1 MPWLRRVKKASDM
14 GQAATK
20 VEDSLESR
28 QPSGKNA
35 ERADAVRAGVR
46 KFLIGSWMW
55 FAILLGWF
63 LITNL
68 FHVRPVIL
76 PPIRDVI
83 SSFVRLSGSL
93 PKALG
98 ISLYMTI
105 VGFVIGTA
113 LGVGTSLIMAYSK
126 FFRDSFSSIFDFVR
140 PVPIFAL
147 IPLFILWFG
156 IGRVPQIA
164 LILVGVSV
172 IIGVVTLDAIRNI
185 PKIYIDAAY
194 TLGARK
200 KQIFSTIILPS
211 IFPHIIGS
219 IRVGA
224 ATAFGLDVAAE
235 FMGSQEGLG
244 YLMIVQQNYLRTDGI
259 IAIVLIYSVL
269 AFVVDRI
276 LCVVERRLTYWT
288 ERRVHGKEEFMFYE

>member
-1 MPWLRRVKKASDM
+1 MKSANRS
-14 GQAATK
+14 GQRTMEIEEG
-20 VEDSLESR
+20 VEAR
-28 QPSGKNA
+28 GAVGKPS
-35 ERADAVRAGVR
+35 ERAGAGFAGIR
-46 KFLIGSWMW
+46 KLVIGSWMW

-68 FHVRPVIL
+68 FHVRPIIL
-76 PPIRDVI
+76 PPIRDVLL
-83 SSFVRLSGSL
+83 SFIQLSGSL
-93 PKALG
+93 PRALG

-105 VGFVIGTA
+105 VGFVLGTS
-113 LGVGTSLIMAYSK
+113 LGVGVSVLMAYSK

-156 IGRVPQIA
+156 IGRIPQMA
-164 LILVGVSV
+164 LIMVGVSV
-172 IIGVVTLDAIRNI
+172 IIGVVTLEAIRNI

-200 KQIFSTIILPS
+200 RQIFSTIILPS
-211 IFPHIIGS
+211 IFPHLIGS

-259 IAIVLIYSVL
+259 IAIVIIYSVL
-269 AFVVDRI
+269 AFVVDR
-276 LCVVERRLTYWT
+276 LLSFVERKLTYWT
-288 ERRVHGKEEFMFYE
+288 ERRVGGKEEFRFYK

>member
-1 MPWLRRVKKASDM
+1 MNDQR
-14 GQAATK
+14 T
-20 VEDSLESR
+20 
-28 QPSGKNA
+28 SGANA
-35 ERADAVRAGVR
+35 EQTSSVGAVMKQAVIS
-46 KFLIGSWMW
+46 LWMW

-63 LITNL
+63 LLTNL
-68 FHVRPVIL
+68 LRIRPVIL
-76 PPIRDVI
+76 PSLQDVVI
-83 SSFVRLSGSL
+83 SFTRMRGAL

-98 ISLYMTI
+98 ISVYMTL
-105 VGFVIGTA
+105 VGFILGTA
-113 LGVGTSLIMAYSK
+113 LGVGTSMVMAYSK
-126 FFRDSFSSIFDFVR
+126 FIRDSFSSIFDFIR

-156 IGRVPQIA
+156 IGRIPQIA

-172 IIGVVTLDAIRNI
+172 LIGVVTLEAIRNI

-194 TLGARK
+194 TLGAKK

-244 YLMIVQQNYLRTDGI
+244 YLMIVQQNYLKTDGI
-259 IAIVLIYSVL
+259 IAIVIVYSVI
-269 AFVVDRI
+269 AFILDRV
-276 LCVVERRLTYWT
+276 LSAAERRLTYWT
-288 ERRVHGKEEFMFYE
+288 ERRVGGKEEFMFYE

>member
-1 MPWLRRVKKASDM
+1 MNDERTTGADY
-14 GQAATK
+14 
-20 VEDSLESR
+20 
-28 QPSGKNA
+28 
-35 ERADAVRAGVR
+35 ERAQSVAARLKR
-46 KFLIGSWMW
+46 ILIGVWMW

-63 LITNL
+63 LLTNL
-68 FHVRPVIL
+68 LRVRPVIL
-76 PPIRDVI
+76 PPIRDVVM
-83 SSFVRLSGSL
+83 SFARLSGSL

-98 ISLYMTI
+98 ISIYMTL
-105 VGFVIGTA
+105 VGFVLGTV
-113 LGVGTSLIMAYSK
+113 LGVGTSILMAYSK
-126 FFRDSFSSIFDFVR
+126 FFRDSFSSISDFIR

-156 IGRVPQIA
+156 IGRIPQIA

-172 IIGVVTLDAIRNI
+172 LIGVVTLEAIRNI

-194 TLGARK
+194 TLGAKK

-244 YLMIVQQNYLRTDGI
+244 YLMIVQQNYLKTDGI
-259 IAIVLIYSVL
+259 IAIVIIYSVL
-269 AFVVDRI
+269 AFAVDRI
-276 LCVVERRLTYWT
+276 LCAVEKRLTYWT
-288 ERRVHGKEEFMFYE
+288 ERRVGGKEEFMFYK

>member
-1 MPWLRRVKKASDM
+1 METRKAD
-14 GQAATK
+14 
-20 VEDSLESR
+20 
-28 QPSGKNA
+28 GKNA
-35 ERADAVRAGVR
+35 EKLNTARERIR

-55 FAILLGWF
+55 FSILLGWF

-68 FHVRPVIL
+68 LHVRPVIL
-76 PPIRDVI
+76 PPIGDVI
-83 SSFVRLSGSL
+83 RSFVSLSASL

-98 ISLYMTI
+98 ISMYMTI
-105 VGFVIGTA
+105 LGFVIGTS
-113 LGVGTSLIMAYSK
+113 LGVGTSIVMAYSK
-126 FFRDSFSSIFDFVR
+126 FFRDSFSSIFDFIR

-156 IGRVPQIA
+156 IGRIPQIA

-200 KQIFSTIILPS
+200 KKIFSTIILPS

-244 YLMIVQQNYLRTDGI
+244 YLMIVQQNYLKTDGI
-259 IAIVLIYSVL
+259 IAIVLIYSVI

-276 LCVVERRLTYWT
+276 LCLVERKLTYWT
-288 ERRVHGKEEFMFYE
+288 ERHVGGKEEFMFYE